1 VDYVHLPVRRTVCRL
16 SCLPEGQGYLVEVDG
31 EAIALF
37 RVGSAVHAIEN
48 ACPHRSGPLAFGEL
62 RGSTV
67 HCPLHAWPFDVR
79 TGQCEEFPEISVRT
93 FAVHVEGDEVQ
104 IEL

>member
-1 VDYVHLPVRRTVCRL
+1 VRRTVCRF
-16 SCLPEGQGYLVEVDG
+16 SDLPDRQGYLVEVAG

-37 RVGSAVHAIEN
+37 RVGDRVHAIDN
-48 ACPHRSGPLAFGEL
+48 TCPHREGPLAFGDL
-62 RGSTV
+62 RGATV

-79 TGQCEEFPEISVRT
+79 TGRCAEFPGVAVRT
-93 FAVHVEGDEVQ
+93 FPVHLEGDEVQ